1 MISLCAISFLA
12 GLFNVTGPAVVSLM
26 RQQAIAYGAT
36 FEADVVVGIDASE
49 RPMKVKT
56 NSSLIET
63 HSIIVATGAESNWL
77 NVKGEYEMRGGG
89 VSSCATCDGHIYRGK
104 HVLVVGG
111 GDTAMEDALVLARTS
126 EVRKYS
132 FSFLSTNCTNSISFV
147 SSFEILSLSL

>member
-1 MISLCAISFLA
+1 
-12 GLFNVTGPAVVSLM
+12 M

-126 EVRKYS
+126 EVRRQSYLFYRRIVQIGSHS
-132 FSFLSTNCTNSISFV
+132 FHPLKFLVCHCNPSTRYFPRIQ
-147 SSFEILSLSL
+147 SSSSTRI